1 MPAGGS
7 ARASP
12 RRRAGSAACR
22 GGRFRGRCA
31 RRAVGGADSS
41 GGEDGGGEP
50 LRFPGRP
57 DRRPRPGRALP
68 PVQLGAAP
76 RRRARQVGAAERGG
90 HLLPDHPADALQ
102 GPQVL
107 PLPSLPGRPRPGLGQ
122 GEGAATRA
130 LRAPRG
136 ARGRRGPAPCRGAL
150 RERRGAAAEGGGRPV
165 RALRG
170 TLILG
175 AVGPVARELRGSRV
189 ACLPYEH
196 RTGSAGSFVRSFT
209 YRR

>member
-1 MPAGGS
+1 MD
-7 ARASP
+7 AS
-12 RRRAGSAACR
+12 
-22 GGRFRGRCA
+22 GGRRA

-57 DRRPRPGRALP
+57 DRRPRPGRPGRALP
-68 PVQLGAAP
+68 PMQLGAAS

-122 GEGAATRA
+122 GEGAAPRA

-136 ARGRRGPAPCRGAL
+136 ARDRRGPTLCRGAL
-150 RERRGAAAEGGGRPV
+150 REPWPRARRAEG
-165 RALRG
+165 
-170 TLILG
+170 
-175 AVGPVARELRGSRV
+175 S
-189 ACLPYEH
+189 
-196 RTGSAGSFVRSFT
+196 S
-209 YRR
+209 